1 MAKKKDWER
10 NTSGMVKAA
19 KKKREA
25 AIKRTDKAIQQLI
38 KQNQSIN
45 FHSVA
50 KAADVSVPWLYKDI
64 EIKERIQQ
72 LREQQRLKVKLD
84 EGRKPSSAS
93 KDAIIVTLKKKIK
106 QQDEEIKQLREQLK
120 VAYGQVRTKQ
130 DSSILIES
138 LRARCDELEHQL
150 QEAINQSSSKTSELK
165 SNVTSINKKT
175 SSISDSIK
183 DELDQLKINL
193 NPTLTKTIKSK
204 SEKVVLAAI
213 EALKEQLQ
221 KTDVPKPG
229 GWLNKAIK
237 EEWKVEK
244 GITKQESPRPQER
257 IVKASDKPQ
266 KEKVSLTQLKKLSS
280 IFNKD
285 E

>member
-1 MAKKKDWER
+1 MSKKKDWER
-10 NTSGMVKAA
+10 NTSGIVEAA
-19 KKKREA
+19 KKKKKATIE
-25 AIKRTDKAIQQLI
+25 RTEKAIQQLI
-38 KQNQSIN
+38 KENKPIN

-50 KAADVSVPWLYKDI
+50 KAANVSVPWLYKEI

-72 LREQQRLKVKLD
+72 LREQQKLKIKLD
-84 EGRKPSSAS
+84 EGRKPSTAS
-93 KDAIIVTLKKKIK
+93 KDAIIVALRNKIK
-106 QQDEEIKQLREQLK
+106 QKNKEIDELKEQLK
-120 VAYGQVRTKQ
+120 VAYGQIRTNP

-138 LRARCDELEHQL
+138 LRDRCDELERQL
-150 QEAINQSSSKTSELK
+150 KTSESK
-165 SNVTSINKKT
+165 FNVTSINKKPAFV
-175 SSISDSIK
+175 SDSIQA
-183 DELDQLKINL
+183 ELDQLKINL

-221 KTDVPKPG
+221 KADIPNPG
-229 GWLNKAIK
+229 GWLNKAIR
-237 EEWKVEK
+237 EEWTVEE
-244 GITKQESPRPQER
+244 GIAKQELPRPQEK

-266 KEKVSLTQLKKLSS
+266 KEQISLTQLKKLSS

>member
-1 MAKKKDWER
+1 MATKKDWER

-19 KKKREA
+19 KKKRKA
-25 AIKRTDKAIQQLI
+25 AIERTDKAIKQLI
-38 KQNQSIN
+38 KENQPIN

-50 KAADVSVPWLYKDI
+50 EAANVSVPWLYKDV

-72 LREQQRLKVKLD
+72 LREQQRLKVKLN

-93 KDAIIVTLKKKIK
+93 KDAIITTLKKKIK

-120 VAYGQVRTKQ
+120 VAYGQVRSKQ
-130 DSSILIES
+130 DSSILIDS

-150 QEAINQSSSKTSELK
+150 EEAISQSSSQTSK
-165 SNVTSINKKT
+165 PKFNVTSINKKT
-175 SSISDSIK
+175 TSISDSIRA
-183 DELDQLKINL
+183 ELDQLKINL
-193 NPTLTKTIKSK
+193 NPTLTKIIKSK
-204 SEKVVLAAI
+204 TEKVVLAAI

-221 KTDVPKPG
+221 KSDIPNPG

-237 EEWKVEK
+237 EEWTAEK
-244 GITKQESPRPQER
+244 GITKQESPRPQDR
-257 IVKASDKPQ
+257 IAKASDKPQ
-266 KEKVSLTQLKKLSS
+266 KEKLSLTQLKKLSS

>member
-1 MAKKKDWER
+1 MSKKKDWER
-10 NTSGMVKAA
+10 NTSGIVEAA
-19 KKKREA
+19 KKKKKATAE
-25 AIKRTDKAIQQLI
+25 RTEKAIQQLI
-38 KQNQSIN
+38 KENKPIN

-50 KAADVSVPWLYKDI
+50 KAANVSVPWLYKEI

-72 LREQQRLKVKLD
+72 LREQQKLKIKLD
-84 EGRKPSSAS
+84 EGRKPSTAS
-93 KDAIIVTLKKKIK
+93 KDAIIVALRNKIK
-106 QQDEEIKQLREQLK
+106 QKNKEIDELKEQLK
-120 VAYGQVRTKQ
+120 MAYGQIRTNP

-138 LRARCDELEHQL
+138 LRDRCDELERQL
-150 QEAINQSSSKTSELK
+150 QTSESK

-175 SSISDSIK
+175 TSISDSIQA
-183 DELDQLKINL
+183 ELDQLKINL
-193 NPTLTKTIKSK
+193 NPTLTKIIKSK
-204 SEKVVLAAI
+204 TEKVVLAAI

-221 KTDVPKPG
+221 KSDIPNPG

-237 EEWKVEK
+237 EEWTAEK
-244 GITKQESPRPQER
+244 GITKQESPRPQDR

-266 KEKVSLTQLKKLSS
+266 KEKLSLTQLKKLSS